1 MRPGGRL
8 FMREGHPML
17 WALRDVGDDRLVVDG
32 AYFERPEPGRFDRPD
47 TYAGVGTPFATAES

>member
-1 MRPGGRL
+1 
-8 FMREGHPML
+8 MREGHPML

-47 TYAGVGTPFATAES
+47 TYAGVGTPIATAES